1 MSQTGQI
8 VSVSPLPYGNDWAV
22 DFIYQLD
29 AGGTQQGSVVVGNT
43 TPPPAYSPL
52 PNSNP
57 LTAAMW
63 ASPTSTTTVNPNP
76 GTTNPVQLACPDLIK
91 AAAFGVSIKGVPTQ

>member
-8 VSVSPLPYGNDWAV
+8 VSVSPLNFGNDWVV
-22 DFIYQLD
+22 DFVYQLD

-43 TPPPAYSPL
+43 TPPPAYSPY

-57 LTAAMW
+57 PTVAMW
-63 ASPTSTTTVNPNP
+63 ASPTSTITVSPNP
-76 GTTNPVQLACPDLIK
+76 PGTRSKAFQLSEVGVLRGRSACLS
-91 AAAFGVSIKGVPTQ
+91 A